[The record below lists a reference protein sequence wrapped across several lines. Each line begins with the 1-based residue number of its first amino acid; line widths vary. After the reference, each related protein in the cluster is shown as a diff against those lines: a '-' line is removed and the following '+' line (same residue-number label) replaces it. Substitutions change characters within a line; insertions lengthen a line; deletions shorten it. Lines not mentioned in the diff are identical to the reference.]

1 VLPKENRLKAKKDF
15 EKVFKKGKGIKESLL
30 FLKVSENGLEI
41 SRFGFIVSQ
50 KISKKAVLR
59 NKIKRRLR
67 ELIKK
72 RIKKLKKGTDYVFV
86 VLPGLEKKGLKD
98 TEEILEKLLEKAKL
112 TE

>member
-15 EKVFKKGKGIKESLL
+15 EKAFKKGKGTKEGPL
-30 FLKVSENGLEI
+30 FLKVSENGLGL

-67 ELIKK
+67 ELIGK
-72 RIKKLKKGTDYVFV
+72 RIKKLKKGIDYVFV
-86 VLPGLEKKGLKD
+86 ALPSLEKKEFKD

>member
-1 VLPKENRLKAKKDF
+1 MLPKENRLKAKKDF
-15 EKVFKKGKGIKESLL
+15 EKVFKKGKGIKEGPL
-30 FLKVSENGLEI
+30 FLKVLRNGLGI

-72 RIKKLKKGTDYVFV
+72 RIKKLKKGTDCAFV
-86 VLPGLEKKGLKD
+86 ALPGLEKKEFKD
-98 TEEILEKLLEKAKL
+98 TEKILEKLLEKAKL